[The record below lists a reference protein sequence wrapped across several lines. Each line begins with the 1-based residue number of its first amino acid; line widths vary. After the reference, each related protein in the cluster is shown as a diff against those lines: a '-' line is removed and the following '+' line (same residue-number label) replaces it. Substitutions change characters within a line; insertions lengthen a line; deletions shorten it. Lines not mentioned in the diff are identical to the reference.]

1 MSGLGPLRR
10 WKRFFSA
17 FGHIDAA
24 IEAAH
29 PSISRDEFRSLR
41 GRIVEMLCD
50 AEDDDERAEQL
61 CLALAGA
68 MAESLVTLLEVPV
81 SSRALASGDLA
92 KSVSTLGQHESAR
105 IRSLTRDVMRRWQ
118 LAVESELDSAI
129 AAMEA
134 LNNLSRLMPPEKER
148 LAFVLNT
155 NVPVTTGKDETRI
168 KDTPDKFPSKRIPV
182 ATGKDETQIKDT
194 PAKFPSKRTPVAGSS
209 CSESDKMLVTK
220 RKLREG
226 YQEAKNAKS
235 QRKIRVIEDPMM
247 LEQPKQK
254 KMHPITPRESIRARC
269 GSLTTVRRSLMPS
282 FMV

>member
-61 CLALAGA
+61 CLALDGA

-92 KSVSTLGQHESAR
+92 KSVSILGQHESAR
-105 IRSLTRDVMRRWQ
+105 IRSLTRDVVRGWRS
-118 LAVESELDSAI
+118 AVESEMDSAR
-129 AAMEA
+129 AAMEV
-134 LNNLSRLMPPEKER
+134 LNNLSPLMPPEKER
-148 LAFVLNT
+148 LAFVVNT
-155 NVPVTTGKDETRI
+155 NVPV
-168 KDTPDKFPSKRIPV
+168 
-182 ATGKDETQIKDT
+182 AAGKDETQIKYT
-194 PAKFPSKRTPVAGSS
+194 PAKFPSKSTPVTTGKGLVRLVKKPAGF
-209 CSESDKMLVTK
+209 
-220 RKLREG
+220 G
-226 YQEAKNAKS
+226 
-235 QRKIRVIEDPMM
+235 
-247 LEQPKQK
+247 
-254 KMHPITPRESIRARC
+254 
-269 GSLTTVRRSLMPS
+269 
-282 FMV
+282 

>member
-61 CLALAGA
+61 CLALDGA

-105 IRSLTRDVMRRWQ
+105 IRSVTRDVVRRWQ
-118 LAVESELDSAI
+118 LAIESELDSAK

-148 LAFVLNT
+148 LAFVVNT
-155 NVPVTTGKDETRI
+155 NVH
-168 KDTPDKFPSKRIPV
+168 V
-182 ATGKDETQIKDT
+182 ATAKTRRESKTHLTNFHPRGLPSP
-194 PAKFPSKRTPVAGSS
+194 PAKTRRKPKTRRPNFHPRGLPSLAAVVVNPTRCWLLSVSSERATRRPRMPRASARSASSRTP
-209 CSESDKMLVTK
+209 
-220 RKLREG
+220 
-226 YQEAKNAKS
+226 
-235 QRKIRVIEDPMM
+235 
-247 LEQPKQK
+247 
-254 KMHPITPRESIRARC
+254 RC
-269 GSLTTVRRSLMPS
+269 
-282 FMV
+282 